1 VTVAENQTSVV
12 TVSASDSDGDSL
24 SYSLS
29 GTDASSFSINS
40 SGVITFNS
48 APDYETK
55 NSFSITVNVNDGTDT
70 TSQALTVNVSNINEA
85 PTISSLSSSITVAEG
100 QTSVVTV
107 SASDPEGESLTYSLT
122 GTDASSLSINSSGV
136 ITFNSAPDYETKTSY
151 SVTVNVSD
159 GTSTTSQALTINIS
173 NINEAPTISGLA
185 SSITVNENQTSVVT
199 VSASDPDSSISYS
212 VSGTDASSFSINSSG
227 VITFNSAPDYET
239 KSSYSVTVNVS
250 DGSNTT
256 SQSVTVSITNLNDN
270 NPSISGLSSS
280 VSIDENDS
288 SVVTVSASDAD
299 GESVSYSL
307 TGTDAS
313 SLSINSSGVLTFN
326 SAPDYETKTSYS
338 ITVNVSD
345 GTNTTSQELTINI
358 NDITESGLAPGSYD
372 PNVYVTA
379 ETLNGGTGNDTMYG
393 YDGDD
398 TINGN
403 DGDDIL
409 WGGAGADILTG
420 GNGADRF
427 AVKEACTPNGN
438 WANVSVV
445 TDFTDGQD
453 KILLLDGL
461 SVSDISIHEATQDY
475 PDVKGPNIAIGDT
488 YLTGNS
494 HSLLIIKANS
504 FTLTSDDFET
514 GSSGT
519 SYCD

>member
-1 VTVAENQTSVV
+1 
-12 TVSASDSDGDSL
+12 
-24 SYSLS
+24 
-29 GTDASSFSINS
+29 
-40 SGVITFNS
+40 
-48 APDYETK
+48 
-55 NSFSITVNVNDGTDT
+55 
-70 TSQALTVNVSNINEA
+70 
-85 PTISSLSSSITVAEG
+85 
-100 QTSVVTV
+100 
-107 SASDPEGESLTYSLT
+107 
-122 GTDASSLSINSSGV
+122 
-136 ITFNSAPDYETKTSY
+136 
-151 SVTVNVSD
+151 
-159 GTSTTSQALTINIS
+159 
-173 NINEAPTISGLA
+173 
-185 SSITVNENQTSVVT
+185 
-199 VSASDPDSSISYS
+199 
-212 VSGTDASSFSINSSG
+212 
-227 VITFNSAPDYET
+227 
-239 KSSYSVTVNVS
+239 
-250 DGSNTT
+250 
-256 SQSVTVSITNLNDN
+256 
-270 NPSISGLSSS
+270 LSSS

-288 SVVTVSASDAD
+288 SVLTVSASDAD
-299 GESVSYSL
+299 GESISYSL

-358 NDITESGLAPGSYD
+358 NDITESGLPPGSYD

-398 TINGN
+398 IINGN

-409 WGGAGADILTG
+409 WGGSGADILTG

-427 AVKEACTPNGN
+427 AVKEACTPNSGYSN
-438 WANVSVV
+438 ISVV
-445 TDFTDGQD
+445 TDFTDGED

-461 SVSDISIHEATQDY
+461 AFSDITIFVADENY
-475 PDVKGPNIAIGDT
+475 PDNKGPNLAVGDT
-488 YLTGNS
+488 YLRSNT